1 METYKERI
9 KIYLT
14 RDLAQIRFEETIQK
28 ADIFNFW

>member
-1 METYKERI
+1 MEMYKETV

-14 RDLAQIRFEETIQK
+14 RDLPQIRFEETIQK